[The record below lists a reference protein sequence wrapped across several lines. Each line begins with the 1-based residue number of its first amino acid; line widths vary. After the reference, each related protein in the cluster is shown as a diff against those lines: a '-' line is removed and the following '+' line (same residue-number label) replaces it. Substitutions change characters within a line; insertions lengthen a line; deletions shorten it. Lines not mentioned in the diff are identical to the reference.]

1 MYYRR
6 FTLPAILPVT
16 KLSAHPAG
24 FAALL
29 VISSV
34 HLFHTAAYLSV
45 PVLWYDQLLT
55 VTIGLVGPQ
64 FYLAY
69 YYVRTLN

>member
-45 PVLWYDQLLT
+45 LWYDQQLT
-55 VTIGLVGPQ
+55 VTIGLFGPQ
-64 FYLAY
+64 FHLAY